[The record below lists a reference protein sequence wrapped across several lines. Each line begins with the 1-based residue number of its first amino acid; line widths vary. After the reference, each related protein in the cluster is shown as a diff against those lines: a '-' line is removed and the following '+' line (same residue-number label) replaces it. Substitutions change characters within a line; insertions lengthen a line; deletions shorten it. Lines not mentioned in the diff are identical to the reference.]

1 MRELSFIIFW
11 RVLLFNWRVY
21 LVRYLMHLSDATQ
34 DDSQRRFLAQHSV
47 ATLLRWV
54 VSVFNI
60 HLVWEEK
67 YKNIIITLLLFA
79 ILIITT

>member
-21 LVRYLMHLSDATQ
+21 LVHYLMHESDVTR

>member
-21 LVRYLMHLSDATQ
+21 LVRYLMHESDVTR

-54 VSVFNI
+54 VSVFNVL
-60 HLVWEEK
+60 LVWAEK
-67 YKNIIITLLLFA
+67 I
-79 ILIITT
+79 